1 MIIHLAIPLSLA
13 NDLASQ
19 NFEDKFFI
27 YKLHSGMPGSASK
40 LAVY

>member
-1 MIIHLAIPLSLA
+1 MIIHLATFKLA

-19 NFEDKFFI
+19 NFEEKFFI